1 MPSLFDGPKS
11 VLGDIT
17 NIMKQS
23 QEKRVDSFVN
33 EAMAKGKNTP
43 AEIGAYARAAKKDA
57 AFAAQ
62 VEAHAKNKV
71 K

>member
-11 VLGDIT
+11 VLGDIS

-23 QEKRVDSFVN
+23 NEKRVQSFVD
-33 EAMAKGKNTP
+33 EARSKGYQTP
-43 AEIGAYARAAKKDA
+43 EQIGGYARAAKKDG

-62 VEAHAKNKV
+62 VEAAARKK
-71 K
+71 